1 MRDINSI
8 KKDFKTEGNTN
19 GHYQQLQKN
28 IRADA
33 VERFQR
39 KPWYLV
45 CGGNNNE
52 RKSKL

>member
-1 MRDINSI
+1 MRDINDI
-8 KKDFKTEGNTN
+8 KKEFKTEGNTN
-19 GHYQQLQKN
+19 GHYQQLEKFVSSKA
-28 IRADA
+28 R
-33 VERFQR
+33 ETFHR